1 MYVKKLNVTCKGY
14 FKRDRVTGQ
23 RNAGCCNSRTAHGE
37 REEGHEIKRKKGDVK
52 WTKGPVRI
60 ANNKCARLL
69 SREGAVILDSRL
81 QLQPLRFRRRRRGAA
96 RRGAASCLVSS
107 HLCPD
112 RSIVSRIVPM
122 KKQKHNLYRG
132 KRRRKLDKDRATA
145 LQRLGQEGICQSK
158 RASLIDGNNIG
169 IVLINYSSDIGPI
182 RSIQLRRVH
191 RYVSLTTTSRKA
203 MLLNGD

>member
-1 MYVKKLNVTCKGY
+1 MDQG
-14 FKRDRVTGQ
+14 
-23 RNAGCCNSRTAHGE
+23 
-37 REEGHEIKRKKGDVK
+37 
-52 WTKGPVRI
+52 I

-69 SREGAVILDSRL
+69 SREGAVILHSRL
-81 QLQPLRFRRRRRGAA
+81 QLQPLPFRRRRRGTA
-96 RRGAASCLVSS
+96 RRRVAS

-122 KKQKHNLYRG
+122 KKQKHNLYRR

-145 LQRLGQEGICQSK
+145 FQRLGQEGICQSK

-169 IVLINYSSDIGPI
+169 IVLINYSSDIGSI

-191 RYVSLTTTSRKA
+191 RYVSLTTT
-203 MLLNGD
+203 

>member
-1 MYVKKLNVTCKGY
+1 MYRKGY
-14 FKRDRVTGQ
+14 FKHDRLTGQ

-37 REEGHEIKRKKGDVK
+37 REEGHEIKRKKRDAK

-81 QLQPLRFRRRRRGAA
+81 QLQPLPLRRRRRGAA
-96 RRGAASCLVSS
+96 RRCVASRPIFVQT
-107 HLCPD
+107 D
-112 RSIVSRIVPM
+112 RSFLGSM

-158 RASLIDGNNIG
+158 RASLIDGNNTG

-182 RSIQLRRVH
+182 VRSSSDV
-191 RYVSLTTTSRKA
+191 YTDTSA
-203 MLLNGD
+203 

>member
-1 MYVKKLNVTCKGY
+1 MYVKKLDVSCKGY
-14 FKRDRVTGQ
+14 FKHDLNT
-23 RNAGCCNSRTAHGE
+23 HGE
-37 REEGHEIKRKKGDVK
+37 RKEGHETKRKKRDAK
-52 WTKGPVRI
+52 WTKESRTI
-60 ANNKCARLL
+60 NARVFSLGRVPSFL
-69 SREGAVILDSRL
+69 TVAFNFNLFLFVDDGAVRC
-81 QLQPLRFRRRRRGAA
+81 GAA
-96 RRGAASCLVSS
+96 RRRVAS

-145 LQRLGQEGICQSK
+145 FQRLGQKGICQSK

-169 IVLINYSSDIGPI
+169 IVLINYSSDIRPI

-191 RYVSLTTTSRKA
+191 RYVSLTTTSHKA

>member
-1 MYVKKLNVTCKGY
+1 M
-14 FKRDRVTGQ
+14 D
-23 RNAGCCNSRTAHGE
+23 HG
-37 REEGHEIKRKKGDVK
+37 
-52 WTKGPVRI
+52 I

-81 QLQPLRFRRRRRGAA
+81 QLQPLPFRRRRRGA
-96 RRGAASCLVSS
+96 S

-122 KKQKHNLYRG
+122 KKQKHNLYRR

-145 LQRLGQEGICQSK
+145 FQRLGQEGICQSK

-169 IVLINYSSDIGPI
+169 IVLINYSSDIGTI

-191 RYVSLTTTSRKA
+191 RYVSLTTT
-203 MLLNGD
+203 